1 VATEPRPGAM
11 APLSSRHN
19 EEMPATRLTRR
30 GLLSAAVASR
40 AASEMPPDASAP
52 DTVNADSG
60 NLFPTI
66 EALAP
71 AADYPLSFLH
81 ERFRNLET
89 WRSEARAAVLSA
101 LGPAPARAAP
111 QAQTLARIETRGI
124 VFEKILFSTA
134 PGVRVPAY
142 LLRRADLKAPAPAIV
157 DLHSH
162 GGMFLFGK
170 EKVIDFGDNHP
181 AMREYH
187 EVNYGGRP
195 TATALARRG
204 YVVITIDAFP
214 FGERRYVAPEDISAA
229 WDREKLSLE
238 EFRRLNAKCR
248 AKEST
253 LVKTLAYA
261 GLAWPGVTAWDD
273 IRTVDYLC
281 TRPEADPKRIG
292 CVGVS
297 FGGWR
302 SLFLGA
308 LDDRIRACC
317 IAGFLSTVRPM
328 MRAHMDTHSFVH
340 FVPGLHR
347 HMDLPDVAGLRAGR
361 PLMALQCR
369 GDALFPLEGM
379 QAAVDRLHAIYEKA
393 GAKDL
398 FAARFYDGPHRFDV
412 PMQEDAFAWLDRWL
426 KP

>member
-1 VATEPRPGAM
+1 
-11 APLSSRHN
+11 
-19 EEMPATRLTRR
+19 MPDARFTRR
-30 GLLSAAVASR
+30 GLISAAAAL
-40 AASEMPPDASAP
+40 AASAEMPPDAGAP
-52 DTVNADSG
+52 AAVKADSG
-60 NLFPTI
+60 NLFPVI

-71 AADYPLSFLH
+71 PADYPLSFLQP
-81 ERFRNLET
+81 RFRNVNE
-89 WRSEARAAVLSA
+89 WHKEARAAVLAA
-101 LGPAPARAAP
+101 LGTAPAPVAPRAETVARF
-111 QAQTLARIETRGI
+111 EERGI

-134 PGVRVPAY
+134 PGMRVPAY
-142 LLRRADLKAPAPAIV
+142 LLRRRDLKTPAPAIV

-170 EKVIDFGDNHP
+170 EKVIDFGGNHP

-187 EVNYGGRP
+187 AVNYGGRP
-195 TATALARRG
+195 TATELARRG

-214 FGERRYVAPEDISAA
+214 FGERRYVAPAELPGG
-229 WDREKLSLE
+229 WDRTKLSLE
-238 EFRRLNAKCR
+238 DVNRLNAQCR

-253 LVKTLAYA
+253 IVKTLTYA
-261 GLAWPGVTAWDD
+261 GLTWPGVTAWDD

-281 TRPEADPKRIG
+281 ARPEVDAKRIG

-317 IAGFLSTVRPM
+317 IAGFMSTVRPM

-347 HMDLPDVAGLRAGR
+347 QMDLPDVAGLRAGK
-361 PLMALQCR
+361 PLMVLQCR
-369 GDALFPLEGM
+369 GDALFPPEGM
-379 QAAVDRLHAIYEKA
+379 QASINKIGAVYAKA
-393 GAKDL
+393 GAREI

-412 PMQEDAFAWLDRWL
+412 TMQEDAFAWLDQWL
-426 KP
+426 KPESR

>member
-1 VATEPRPGAM
+1 MSHG
-11 APLSSRHN
+11 H
-19 EEMPATRLTRR
+19 LTRR
-30 GLLSAAVASR
+30 GLFCA
-40 AASEMPPDASAP
+40 AASLAAPARMPPDLGAP
-52 DTVNADSG
+52 PGVKADAG
-60 NLFPTI
+60 NLFSTI

-71 AADYPLSFLH
+71 PAAYPLSFLQP
-81 ERFRNLET
+81 RFRSVEE
-89 WRSEARAAVLSA
+89 WRRQARAAVLAA
-101 LGPAPARAAP
+101 LGPAPARVAP
-111 QAQTLARIETRGI
+111 QAETVARFEERGI

-142 LLRRADLKAPAPAIV
+142 LLRRRDLKTPAPAVV

-170 EKVIDFGDNHP
+170 EKVIDFGGNHP

-195 TATALARRG
+195 TATELARRG

-214 FGERRYVAPEDISAA
+214 FGERRYVAPGGLPAA
-229 WDREKLSLE
+229 WDRAKLSLE
-238 EFRRLNAKCR
+238 EVNRLNAQCR
-248 AKEST
+248 AREST
-253 LVKTLAYA
+253 IVKTLTYA
-261 GLAWPGVTAWDD
+261 GLTWPGVTAWDD

-281 TRPEADPKRIG
+281 TRPEVDARRIG

-317 IAGFLSTVRPM
+317 IAGFMSTVRPM

-340 FVPGLHR
+340 FLPALHR
-347 HMDLPDVAGLRAGR
+347 EMDLPDVAGLRAGR
-361 PLMALQCR
+361 PLMVLQCR
-369 GDALFPLEGM
+369 NDALFPPEGM
-379 QAAVDRLHAIYEKA
+379 QASVDQLERIYAKA
-393 GAKDL
+393 GGRDR
-398 FAARFYDGPHRFDV
+398 FTARFYDGPHRFDTA
-412 PMQEDAFAWLDRWL
+412 MQDDAFDWLDRWL
-426 KP
+426 KE

>member
-1 VATEPRPGAM
+1 
-11 APLSSRHN
+11 
-19 EEMPATRLTRR
+19 
-30 GLLSAAVASR
+30 
-40 AASEMPPDASAP
+40 MPPDGSPPEA
-52 DTVNADSG
+52 VRADSG
-60 NLFPTI
+60 NLLAAI

-71 AADYPLSFLH
+71 AAEYPLSFLQA
-81 ERFRNLET
+81 RFRDVER
-89 WRSEARAAVLSA
+89 WRREARAAVFSA
-101 LGPAPARAAP
+101 LGPAPARVDPKAE
-111 QAQTLARIETRGI
+111 TVARYEARGI
-124 VFEKILFSTA
+124 VLEKITFSTA
-134 PGVRVPAY
+134 PGVRVPGCV
-142 LLRRADLKAPAPAIV
+142 LRRADLKTPAPAVV

-170 EKVIDFGDNHP
+170 EKVIDYGANHP
-181 AMREYH
+181 AMTEYH
-187 EVNYGGRP
+187 AVNYGGRP
-195 TATALARRG
+195 TATELARRG

-214 FGERRYVAPEDISAA
+214 FGERRYVAPEDLPAG
-229 WDREKLSLE
+229 WDREKLSAE
-238 EFRRLNAKCR
+238 DVRRLNAECR

-253 LVKTLAYA
+253 IVKTLTYA
-261 GLAWPGVTAWDD
+261 GLTWPGVTAWDD

-281 TRPEADPKRIG
+281 TRPEVDAKRIG

-361 PLMALQCR
+361 PLMVLQCR
-369 GDALFPLEGM
+369 GDALFPPEGM
-379 QAAVDRLHAIYEKA
+379 QAAVDKLTAIYEKA
-393 GAKDL
+393 RTKDL
-398 FAARFYDGPHRFDV
+398 FAARFYNGPHRFDV

-426 KP
+426 KPERS

>member
-1 VATEPRPGAM
+1 MP
-11 APLSSRHN
+11 SRQFS
-19 EEMPATRLTRR
+19 RR
-30 GLLSAAVASR
+30 MLLASAVAPSAPGDAPPDR
-40 AASEMPPDASAP
+40 AAPEAP
-52 DTVNADSG
+52 RADSG
-60 NLFPTI
+60 SLFPII

-71 AADYPLSFLH
+71 AAEYPLSFLQS
-81 ERFRNLET
+81 RFRSVAG
-89 WRSEARAAVLSA
+89 WRAEARAAVLAA
-101 LGPAPARAAP
+101 LGPAPRAAALEP
-111 QAQTLARIETRGI
+111 AVERLFEQDGI
-124 VFEKILFSTA
+124 VFEKLSFATA

-142 LLRRADLKAPAPAIV
+142 LLRHKRLRTPAPAVV

-187 EVNYGGRP
+187 SVNYGGRP
-195 TATALARRG
+195 TATELARRG
-204 YVVITIDAFP
+204 FVVIAIDAFP
-214 FGERRYVAPEDISAA
+214 FGERRYVAPGGPPAGWERA
-229 WDREKLSLE
+229 KLSLAE
-238 EFRRLNAKCR
+238 VRRLNSQCR

-253 LVKTLAYA
+253 IVKTLAYA
-261 GLAWPGVTAWDD
+261 GLTWPGVTLWDD

-281 TRPEADPKRIG
+281 TRPEVDPARIG

-308 LDDRIRACC
+308 LDGRIRACC

-347 HMDLPDVAGLRAGR
+347 LMDLPDVAGLRAGK
-361 PLMALQCR
+361 PLMVLQCR
-369 GDALFPLEGM
+369 GDSLFPPEGM
-379 QAAVDRLHAIYEKA
+379 QAAADRLAAVYAKA
-393 GAKDL
+393 GAPERFL
-398 FAARFYDGPHRFDV
+398 ARFYDGPHRFDAA
-412 PMQEDAFAWLDRWL
+412 MQEDAFAWLDRWL
-426 KP
+426 KA

>member
-1 VATEPRPGAM
+1 
-11 APLSSRHN
+11 
-19 EEMPATRLTRR
+19 MPDTRFTRR
-30 GLLSAAVASR
+30 GLIHMGAAL
-40 AASEMPPDASAP
+40 AASVEMPPDAGAP
-52 DTVNADSG
+52 ASVQADSG

-66 EALAP
+66 EALALP
-71 AADYPLSFLH
+71 AEYPLSFLQP
-81 ERFRNLET
+81 RFRDVEV
-89 WRSEARAAVLSA
+89 WRREARAAVLAA
-101 LGPAPARAAP
+101 LGPAPAPVAP
-111 QAQTLARIETRGI
+111 QAETVARFEERGI

-134 PGVRVPAY
+134 PGLRVPAY
-142 LLRRADLKAPAPAIV
+142 LLRRKDLRTPAPAVV

-170 EKVIDFGDNHP
+170 EKVIDFDNNHP

-195 TATALARRG
+195 TATELARRG
-204 YVVITIDAFP
+204 YVVIAIDAFP
-214 FGERRYVAPEDISAA
+214 FGERRYVAPAELPGG
-229 WDREKLSLE
+229 WDRGKLSLE
-238 EFRRLNAKCR
+238 DVRRLNAQCR

-253 LVKTLAYA
+253 IVKTLTYA

-281 TRPEADPKRIG
+281 TRPEVDARRIG

-308 LDDRIRACC
+308 LDERIRACC
-317 IAGFLSTVRPM
+317 IAGFMSTVRPM

-347 HMDLPDVAGLRAGR
+347 QMDLPDVAGLRAGR
-361 PLMALQCR
+361 PLMVLQCR
-369 GDALFPLEGM
+369 GDALFPPEGM
-379 QAAVDRLHAIYEKA
+379 QASIDKIGAVYSKA
-393 GAKDL
+393 GAKEL
-398 FAARFYDGPHRFDV
+398 FTARFYGGPHRFDV

-426 KP
+426 KPESR

>member
-1 VATEPRPGAM
+1 MSIQRV
-11 APLSSRHN
+11 S
-19 EEMPATRLTRR
+19 RR
-30 GLLSAAVASR
+30 GLLATAAVLASR
-40 AASEMPPDASAP
+40 AETPPDLSAP
-52 DTVNADSG
+52 TGVKADAG
-60 NLFPTI
+60 HLFSTI

-71 AADYPLSFLH
+71 PAEYPLSFLQP
-81 ERFRNLET
+81 RFGNVDE
-89 WRSEARAAVLSA
+89 WRRQARAAVLTA
-101 LGPAPARAAP
+101 LGPAPAPVAP
-111 QAQTLARIETRGI
+111 QAETVARFEARGI

-134 PGVRVPAY
+134 PGMRVPAY
-142 LLRRADLKAPAPAIV
+142 LLRRKDLKTPAPAVV

-170 EKVIDFGDNHP
+170 EKVIDFGENHP

-195 TATALARRG
+195 TATELVRRG

-214 FGERRYVAPEDISAA
+214 FGERRYVAPGDLASG
-229 WDREKLSLE
+229 WDRAKLSLDDV
-238 EFRRLNAKCR
+238 RRLNAQCR

-253 LVKTLAYA
+253 IVKTLTYA
-261 GLAWPGVTAWDD
+261 GLTWPGVTAWDD
-273 IRTVDYLC
+273 VRTVDYLC
-281 TRPEADPKRIG
+281 TRPEVDAQRIG

-308 LDDRIRACC
+308 LDERIRACC
-317 IAGFLSTVRPM
+317 IAGFMSTVRPM

-347 HMDLPDVAGLRAGR
+347 QMDLPDVAGLRAGR
-361 PLMALQCR
+361 PLMVLQCR
-369 GDALFPLEGM
+369 GDALFPPEGM
-379 QAAVDRLHAIYEKA
+379 QASVDKLTSIYAKA
-393 GAKDL
+393 GAKEF
-398 FAARFYDGPHRFDV
+398 FAARFYAGPHRFDV
-412 PMQEDAFAWLDRWL
+412 PMQEDAFAWLAQWL

>member
-1 VATEPRPGAM
+1 
-11 APLSSRHN
+11 
-19 EEMPATRLTRR
+19 MPDRRFTRR
-30 GLLSAAVASR
+30 GLIHAGAAVAVS
-40 AASEMPPDASAP
+40 AEMPPDRGAP
-52 DTVNADSG
+52 AGDKADSG
-60 NLFPTI
+60 NLFSTI

-71 AADYPLSFLH
+71 PAEYPLSFLQP
-81 ERFRNLET
+81 RFRNVAE
-89 WRSEARAAVLSA
+89 WRKEARAVVLAA
-101 LGPAPARAAP
+101 LGPAPAPAAP
-111 QAQTLARIETRGI
+111 QAETVARFEERGI
-124 VFEKILFSTA
+124 VFEKIVFSTA
-134 PGVRVPAY
+134 PGVRAPAF
-142 LLRRADLKAPAPAIV
+142 LLKRGDLKTPAPAIV

-170 EKVIDFGDNHP
+170 EKVIGFSGNHP

-187 EVNYGGRP
+187 KVNYGGRP
-195 TATALARRG
+195 TATELARRG

-214 FGERRYVAPEDISAA
+214 FGERRYVAQAELPRG
-229 WDREKLSLE
+229 WDRAKLSLE
-238 EFRRLNAKCR
+238 DVNRLNAQCR

-253 LVKTLAYA
+253 IVKTLTYA
-261 GLAWPGVTAWDD
+261 GLSWPGVTAWDD

-281 TRPEADPKRIG
+281 TRPEVDAKRIG

-317 IAGFLSTVRPM
+317 IAGFMSTVRPM

-361 PLMALQCR
+361 PLMVLQCR
-369 GDALFPLEGM
+369 NDALFPPEGM
-379 QAAVDRLHAIYEKA
+379 QASVDKLTAIYAKA
-393 GAKDL
+393 GAGEL
-398 FAARFYDGPHRFDV
+398 LAARFYDGPHRFDV
-412 PMQEDAFAWLDRWL
+412 PMQEDAFAWLEQWL
-426 KP
+426 KPESR

>member
-1 VATEPRPGAM
+1 MPHC
-11 APLSSRHN
+11 SS
-19 EEMPATRLTRR
+19 TRR
-30 GLLSAAVASR
+30 RFLSAGAALASR
-40 AASEMPPDASAP
+40 AEMPPDLAAP
-52 DTVNADSG
+52 AGVKEDAGS
-60 NLFPTI
+60 LFPAI

-71 AADYPLSFLH
+71 PAEYPLSFLQP
-81 ERFRNLET
+81 RFRNVEV
-89 WRSEARAAVLSA
+89 WRREARAAVLAA
-101 LGPAPARAAP
+101 LGPAPAPVAP
-111 QAQTLARIETRGI
+111 QAETLARFEERGV
-124 VFEKILFSTA
+124 VFEKLLFSTA

-142 LLRRADLKAPAPAIV
+142 LLRRKDLTKPAPAVV

-181 AMREYH
+181 AMHEYH
-187 EVNYGGRP
+187 AVNYGGRP
-195 TATALARRG
+195 TATELARRG

-214 FGERRYVAPEDISAA
+214 FGERRYVAPGELPAG
-229 WDREKLSLE
+229 WDRAKLSMDDV
-238 EFRRLNAKCR
+238 RRLNAQCR
-248 AKEST
+248 AKEPAI
-253 LVKTLAYA
+253 VKTLAYA
-261 GLAWPGVTAWDD
+261 GLTWPGVTAWDD

-281 TRPEADPKRIG
+281 TRPEVDAKRIG

-302 SLFLGA
+302 SLFLGS

-317 IAGFLSTVRPM
+317 IAGFMSTVRPM

-340 FVPGLHR
+340 FVPGLHL

-361 PLMALQCR
+361 PLMVLQCR
-369 GDALFPLEGM
+369 NDALFPPEGM
-379 QAAVDRLHAIYEKA
+379 QASVDKLAAIYAKA
-393 GAKDL
+393 GAKNL

>member
-1 VATEPRPGAM
+1 MRFCP
-11 APLSSRHN
+11 
-19 EEMPATRLTRR
+19 LTRR
-30 GLLSAAVASR
+30 GLLGAAVAFP
-40 AASEMPPDASAP
+40 ASAQMPPDQAGPAR
-52 DTVNADSG
+52 VQADAGS
-60 NLFPTI
+60 LYPTI
-66 EALAP
+66 ETLAP
-71 AADYPLSFLH
+71 PAEYPLSFLQA
-81 ERFRNLET
+81 RYRNVEE
-89 WRSEARAAVLSA
+89 WRRQARAAVLGA
-101 LGPAPARAAP
+101 LGPAPAAAAP
-111 QAQTLARIETRGI
+111 QAETVARFEERGI

-142 LLRRADLKAPAPAIV
+142 LLRRKDLKTPSPAIV

-170 EKVIDFGDNHP
+170 EKVIDFGENHP

-187 EVNYGGRP
+187 AVNYGGRP
-195 TATALARRG
+195 TATELARRG

-214 FGERRYVAPEDISAA
+214 FGERRYGAPGESPDGWERA
-229 WDREKLSLE
+229 KLSLE
-238 EFRRLNAKCR
+238 DVRRLNAECR
-248 AKEST
+248 AKESAI
-253 LVKTLAYA
+253 VKTLTYA
-261 GLAWPGVTAWDD
+261 GLTWPGVTAWDD

-281 TRPEADPKRIG
+281 TRPEVDVKRIG

-317 IAGFLSTVRPM
+317 IAGFMSTVRPM
-328 MRAHMDTHSFVH
+328 MRGHMDTHSFVH

-361 PLMALQCR
+361 PLMVLQCR
-369 GDALFPLEGM
+369 GDALFPPEGM
-379 QAAVDRLHAIYEKA
+379 QASVDKLAAIYAKA

-398 FAARFYDGPHRFDV
+398 YAARFYEGPHRFDV
-412 PMQEDAFAWLDRWL
+412 PMQEDAFAWLERWL

>member
-1 VATEPRPGAM
+1 
-11 APLSSRHN
+11 
-19 EEMPATRLTRR
+19 
-30 GLLSAAVASR
+30 
-40 AASEMPPDASAP
+40 MPPEGRPPEAVKGDA
-52 DTVNADSG
+52 G
-60 NLFPTI
+60 NLLPVI

-71 AADYPLSFLH
+71 LAEYPLSFLQA
-81 ERFRNLET
+81 RFRDVER
-89 WRSEARAAVLSA
+89 WRREARAAVVSA
-101 LGPAPARAAP
+101 LGPAPARVDPKAE
-111 QAQTLARIETRGI
+111 TVARFEERGI
-124 VFEKILFSTA
+124 VFEKIVFSTA
-134 PGVRVPAY
+134 PGVRVPGCV
-142 LLRRADLKAPAPAIV
+142 LRRADLKTPAPAVV

-170 EKVIDFGDNHP
+170 EKVIDFNANHP
-181 AMREYH
+181 AMTEYH
-187 EVNYGGRP
+187 AVNYGGRP
-195 TATALARRG
+195 TATELARRG

-214 FGERRYVAPEDISAA
+214 FGERRYVAPEDLPAG
-229 WDREKLSLE
+229 WDQEKLSVKDV
-238 EFRRLNAKCR
+238 RRLNAKCR

-253 LVKTLAYA
+253 IVKTLTYA
-261 GLAWPGVTAWDD
+261 GLTWPGVTAWDD

-281 TRPEADPKRIG
+281 TRPDVDAKRIG

-308 LDDRIRACC
+308 LDDRIHACC

-347 HMDLPDVAGLRAGR
+347 WMDLPDVAGLRAGR
-361 PLMALQCR
+361 PLMVLQCR
-369 GDALFPLEGM
+369 GDALFPPEGM
-379 QAAVDRLHAIYEKA
+379 LAAVDKLTAIYERA
-393 GAKDL
+393 RAKDL

-426 KP
+426 KPEHR